1 MHDGSMADEQQL
13 ARRIREY
20 MVAAIASFSLQG
32 GVLAY
37 ALFTEGSTRVWTLWA
52 AVFALSVATI
62 SVALVRATRL
72 SKRFR
77 SVKWGEK

>member
-1 MHDGSMADEQQL
+1 MSEEQQL

-20 MVAAIASFSLQG
+20 VVSAIASFSLQG
-32 GVLAY
+32 AVLAY
-37 ALFTEGSTRVWTLWA
+37 ALFTEGSARVWTLWA
-52 AVFALSVATI
+52 VVFALSVATT

-77 SVKWGEK
+77 FLRWGEK